1 MRFCGRG
8 GKRFRGHGGVLNVTC
23 FAVGDLIGREL
34 KAEYDLDFCLGV
46 RVGNPTLSSSS

>member
-34 KAEYDLDFCLGV
+34 QDKYDLDFCLGM
-46 RVGNPTLSSSS
+46 RVGISTLSSLS